1 VEALR
6 DFLTGKGIAEVPPIL
21 MEYMVAKH
29 FGWTLE
35 YIRTLSDDDFENFSR
50 LAILGESYKNAD
62 IINVMGMTFA
72 GKKII

>member
-6 DFLTGKGIAEVPPIL
+6 DFLTGKGIAEVPPLL

-35 YIRTLSDDDFENFSR
+35 YIRNLPEDDFENFSR

-72 GKKII
+72 GKKIL

>member
-1 VEALR
+1 MEALR

>member
-1 VEALR
+1 MEALR
-6 DFLTGKGIAEVPPIL
+6 DFLTGKGIAEVPPLL

-35 YIRTLSDDDFENFSR
+35 YIRNLPEDDFENFSR

-72 GKKII
+72 GKKIL

>member
-6 DFLTGKGIAEVPPIL
+6 DFLTGKGVAEVPHLL
-21 MEYMVAKH
+21 MEYIMARH

-35 YIRTLSDDDFENFSR
+35 YVRNMPDDDFENFAR

-62 IINVMGMTFA
+62 IINVVGMTFA
-72 GKKII
+72 GKKIF